1 MIPSVLIYSRKQV
14 SLKRRNV
21 PTKMQGVKPR
31 TALIS
36 TNAGL
41 VPLNKVNHSELSQN
55 TNNLEKR
62 KYI

>member
-1 MIPSVLIYSRKQV
+1 MIPRVLIYSRKQKV
-14 SLKRRNV
+14 SLKRRNI

-41 VPLNKVNHSELSQN
+41 VPLNKVNHSALRQN
-55 TNNLEKR
+55 TNNL
-62 KYI
+62 